1 MNAPAPSPS
10 PATASAAV
18 REPSASILVIED
30 SREMTELLRRLLG
43 THGYVVHS
51 ARDGEA
57 GLRAALDEHPDLVI
71 LDLGLPRRNGLEV
84 AQELRRRD
92 FHAPLLIVTARRQVA
107 DRVTGL
113 DAGADDYLAK
123 PFDADELLARV
134 RALLRRHE
142 HTSRADPLRVG
153 DLVLDPV
160 TRELRRG
167 RHPIALTGTEYAL
180 LEYLMRHAG
189 RTLSRDTILQ
199 AVWHQPPGGST
210 NLVDVYVTYLR
221 RKIDVGRGPKLLHTV
236 RGEGYVMGE
245 VPAS

>member
-1 MNAPAPSPS
+1 MSAPAPA
-10 PATASAAV
+10 PAPAPA
-18 REPSASILVIED
+18 ASILIIED

-43 THGYVVHS
+43 ANGYVVHS
-51 ARDGEA
+51 TRDGES

-71 LDLGLPRRNGLEV
+71 LDLGLPRRDGLEV

-92 FHAPLLIVTARRQVA
+92 FHAPLLIVTARDQVA
-107 DRVTGL
+107 DRVSGL

-134 RALLRRHE
+134 RALLRRRE
-142 HTSRADPLRVG
+142 HTARGEPLRVG

-160 TRELRRG
+160 TREARRG
-167 RHPIALTGTEYAL
+167 ERHIGLTATEFAL

-199 AVWHQPPGGST
+199 AVWHQPAGGTT

-221 RKIDVGRGPKLLHTV
+221 RKIDCADEPKLLHTV
-236 RGEGYVMGE
+236 RGEGYVMRDS
-245 VPAS
+245 PAD